1 MIVAIIQWLAA
12 HFVRRHT
19 KPLDTQQQH
28 PTPEEAE
35 VMDFWNRLRGP
46 GYAPVEPMSE
56 EEATLQYGTSHIQ
69 MKEYLEGWPGQ
80 DD

>member
-1 MIVAIIQWLAA
+1 MIHAIFQWLASRFA
-12 HFVRRHT
+12 RRQ

-28 PTPEEAE
+28 PTQEEAE
-35 VMDFWNRLRGP
+35 VTDFWNRLRGP
-46 GYAPVEPMSE
+46 GYAPLLEEMTE
-56 EEATLQYGTSHIQ
+56 EEGRLQYGTSHIQ